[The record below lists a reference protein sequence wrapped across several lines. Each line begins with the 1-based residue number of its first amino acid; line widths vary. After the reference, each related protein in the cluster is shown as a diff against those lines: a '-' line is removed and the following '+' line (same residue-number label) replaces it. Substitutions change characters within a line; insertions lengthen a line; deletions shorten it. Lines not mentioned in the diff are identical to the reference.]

1 MEHRSDPLLELAI
14 SPYFERYSVL
24 PHATLVLSPPTLTF
38 SLVSNGVGVSLSC
51 ASPAGSTQGP
61 SWPRVHR
68 VHRLGHVSI
77 VSIHVSILVCG
88 QSNSTL
94 VVLFPPLLAAA
105 LFNCKAPHY
114 RFLLLPW
121 LLLMNTCNFCF
132 SPLVSRLVSEPYKST
147 AFTQRFSTWSRLL
160 VP

>member
-1 MEHRSDPLLELAI
+1 MEHRSDPLLALAI

-61 SWPRVHR
+61 SWPRVH
-68 VHRLGHVSI
+68 LTS
-77 VSIHVSILVCG
+77 LVCG

-105 LFNCKAPHY
+105 LFNSKAPHY